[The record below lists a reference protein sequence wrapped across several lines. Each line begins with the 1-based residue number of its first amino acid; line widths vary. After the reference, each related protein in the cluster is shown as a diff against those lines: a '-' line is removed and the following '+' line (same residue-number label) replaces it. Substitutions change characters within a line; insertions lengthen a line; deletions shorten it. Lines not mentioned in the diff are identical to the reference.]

1 MATKGEKKRKN
12 DNRTKD
18 PKSKSANP
26 ITMEVDPNMNKPVRG
41 LPEV

>member
-12 DNRTKD
+12 DNKTKN
-18 PKSKSANP
+18 PKTSNP
-26 ITMEVDPNMNKPVRG
+26 FTHEVDENMSKPVRG